1 MNFAKI
7 VIVLSVIIGQVPW
20 LFGIKN
26 CNESVGWTS
35 LEFVVP
41 GQSITVTRVSNVTI
55 VSPILKISK
64 SEISRFGKWG
74 VFLVVL
80 QCVSVNS
87 NDLIK
92 CFGNKYTT
100 KSFIM
105 ESVHDLTAAGER
117 LGYKDDELKNYVS
130 DQQKLQREESSS

>member
-7 VIVLSVIIGQVPW
+7 VLVLSVIIGQVPW
-20 LFGIKN
+20 LFGIQN

-35 LEFVVP
+35 LEFVVT

-74 VFLVVL
+74 VFLVV
-80 QCVSVNS
+80 C
-87 NDLIK
+87 K
-92 CFGNKYTT
+92 CK
-100 KSFIM
+100 
-105 ESVHDLTAAGER
+105 
-117 LGYKDDELKNYVS
+117 LK
-130 DQQKLQREESSS
+130 